1 MGYIQRRNS
10 GSKGRGVLT
19 GSTQVGSTLFLS
31 VLLRIP
37 QRREVLSVSTL
48 VEASWKWKVD

>member
-31 VLLRIP
+31 VLLS
-37 QRREVLSVSTL
+37 VLKYTISP
-48 VEASWKWKVD
+48 